1 MSTSS
6 PDEQSRQRDRRKRVA
21 RMKSVIILT
30 VALWMIG
37 SLVAIGILALQVVR
51 LNKRI
56 DHLVTVGSGAD
67 RQEETELDVAEKQ
80 PQTVEDATA
89 AEAYVD
95 AGNLAQEGD
104 NHKVYLTFDSGP
116 DAETGAILDALAAA
130 GVKATFFVAGNE
142 DPAMQDVYKRIVADG
157 HTLGMHSYSDQ
168 YSTIYASKEAF
179 TSDLQ
184 KIRELL
190 KNLTGTESVY
200 YRFPGGSS
208 NRISNTDMRDF
219 IRVLNES
226 KIRYFDWNVSAGD
239 SAADATPESIV
250 DQVTAGVS
258 KYKTSIVLL
267 HDGAGQNQTAEAIG
281 PLVEALRSMNAEI
294 LPIDDN
300 TKVIQYIPADDIE

>member
-56 DHLVTVGSGAD
+56 DNLVTVESGAD
-67 RQEETELDVAEKQ
+67 RQEDTELDVAKKQ
-80 PQTVEDATA
+80 PQTVEDTTA
-89 AEAYVD
+89 GEAYVD
-95 AGNLAQEGD
+95 ADNLAQEGD
-104 NHKVYLTFDSGP
+104 THKVYLTFDSGP
-116 DAETGAILDALAAA
+116 DEETGAILDALAAA

-142 DPAMQDVYKRIVADG
+142 DPAMQDVYKRIVTDG

-190 KNLTGTESVY
+190 KNLTGAESVY

-239 SAADATPESIV
+239 SSADATPESIV

-281 PLVEALRSMNAEI
+281 PLVDALRSMNAEI